1 MASDSKRERRGKNVT
16 ELSGAQVV
24 ARALQDQGINEL
36 FGLMGIPVVPVA
48 QEAQRAGIRYI
59 GTRHEAAAG
68 YAAQAAS
75 YMSGHI
81 GAALVVSGPGVT
93 NAITTLGNAQ
103 ENAWP
108 MLLLGGSSALDLT
121 TRGDFQ
127 ESPSLEHV
135 RPFVK
140 WSGRPTNVR
149 LIPRFIATAV
159 REALGGR
166 PGPVYIDLP
175 GDVVYDKADESEIE
189 WAPRVPPPPRPEV
202 TAESVAAAIE
212 ALKSAESPLIIVGK
226 GAAWSQAEAELREF
240 VDKTQ
245 VPFLPTPMGKGVIP
259 DDHPLSTAAARSYAL
274 RNADLVFLVGARLN
288 WILHFGLPPRFKEGV
303 RVIQL
308 DIAGEEIGR
317 NVPTEVPLVGDAKA
331 VMAQLN
337 DYLEAHPWELPEDN
351 EWKSSLRSEAE
362 QKRQTTAPMLASDEL
377 PMNYYRPLKEI
388 DQALPRDAIIVS
400 EGAKTMDIS
409 RQVLNNYFPRSRIDA
424 GSWGTMGVGGGFAL
438 AAQVKNPDKRVI
450 ALEGD
455 SAFGFDG
462 MEIEVAARYGLPIT
476 WIIFNNNGI
485 GGGPPAFIE
494 GRPPPV
500 GAYVP
505 DARHDMLIEAFGGK
519 GYRVNTPEELR
530 AALQEALTSDGPTL
544 IDVVINPKADRRA
557 QEFGWWPS
565 GETHAK
571 QETPTKK
578 S

>member
-1 MASDSKRERRGKNVT
+1 MT

-48 QEAQRAGIRYI
+48 QAAQRAGIRYI

-166 PGPVYIDLP
+166 PGPVYVDLP

-189 WAPRVPPPPRPEV
+189 WTPRVPPPPRPEV
-202 TAESVAAAIE
+202 TAESVSAAIE

-226 GAAWSQAEAELREF
+226 GAAWAQAEAELREF

-331 VMAQLN
+331 IMAQLN

-351 EWKSSLRSEAE
+351 EWKAALRSEAD
-362 QKRQTTAPMLASDEL
+362 QKRQTTASMLASDEL

-388 DQALPRDAIIVS
+388 DEALPRDAIVVS

-505 DARHDMLIEAFGGK
+505 DARHDKLIEAFGGK
-519 GYRVNTPEELR
+519 GYRANTPEELR

-571 QETPTKK
+571 QESPTKK
-578 S
+578 A

>member
-1 MASDSKRERRGKNVT
+1 MT

-48 QEAQRAGIRYI
+48 QAAQRAGIRYI

-166 PGPVYIDLP
+166 PGPVYVDLP

-189 WAPRVPPPPRPEV
+189 WTPRVPPPPRPEV
-202 TAESVAAAIE
+202 TAESVSAAIE

-226 GAAWSQAEAELREF
+226 GAAWAQAEAELREF

-245 VPFLPTPMGKGVIP
+245 LPFLPTPMGKGVIP

-274 RNADLVFLVGARLN
+274 RNADLVFLIGARLN

-331 VMAQLN
+331 IMAQLN

-351 EWKSSLRSEAE
+351 EWKAALRSEAD
-362 QKRQTTAPMLASDEL
+362 QKRQTTASMLASDEL

-388 DQALPRDAIIVS
+388 DEALPRDAIIVS

-505 DARHDMLIEAFGGK
+505 DARHDKLIEAFGGK

-571 QETPTKK
+571 QESPTKK
-578 S
+578 A

>member
-1 MASDSKRERRGKNVT
+1 MT

-140 WSGRPTNVR
+140 WSGRPTNTR

-166 PGPVYIDLP
+166 PGPVYVDLP
-175 GDVVYDKADESEIE
+175 GDVVYGKVDESEIE

-202 TAESVAAAIE
+202 TDESVAAAIE
-212 ALKSAESPLIIVGK
+212 ALKSAESPLMIVGK
-226 GAAWSQAEAELREF
+226 GAAWAGAEAELREF

-259 DDHPLSTAAARSYAL
+259 DDHPLSTAAARSHAL

-288 WILHFGLPPRFKEGV
+288 WILHFGLPPRFKKDV

-337 DYLEAHPWELPEDN
+337 DYLETHPWELPEDN
-351 EWKSSLRSEAE
+351 EWKASLRSEAE
-362 QKRQTTAPMLASDEL
+362 QKRQTTASMLASDEL

-388 DQALPRDAIIVS
+388 DEALPRDAIIVS

-462 MEIEVAARYGLPIT
+462 MEIEVAVRYGLPIT

-485 GGGPPAFIE
+485 GGGPPAFME

-505 DARHDMLIEAFGGK
+505 DARHDKLIEAFGGK
-519 GYRVNTPEELR
+519 GYRANTPEELR

-544 IDVVINPKADRRA
+544 IDVVINPKADRRV

-571 QETPTKK
+571 QEPPTKK

>member
-1 MASDSKRERRGKNVT
+1 MYV
-16 ELSGAQVV
+16 
-24 ARALQDQGINEL
+24 
-36 FGLMGIPVVPVA
+36 
-48 QEAQRAGIRYI
+48 
-59 GTRHEAAAG
+59 
-68 YAAQAAS
+68 
-75 YMSGHI
+75 
-81 GAALVVSGPGVT
+81 
-93 NAITTLGNAQ
+93 
-103 ENAWP
+103 
-108 MLLLGGSSALDLT
+108 
-121 TRGDFQ
+121 
-127 ESPSLEHV
+127 
-135 RPFVK
+135 
-140 WSGRPTNVR
+140 
-149 LIPRFIATAV
+149 
-159 REALGGR
+159 
-166 PGPVYIDLP
+166 DLP

-189 WAPRVPPPPRPEV
+189 WTPRVPPPPRPEV
-202 TAESVAAAIE
+202 TAESVSAAIE

-226 GAAWSQAEAELREF
+226 GAAWAQAEAELREF

-331 VMAQLN
+331 IMAQLN

-351 EWKSSLRSEAE
+351 EWKAALRSEAD
-362 QKRQTTAPMLASDEL
+362 QKRQTTASMLASDEL

-388 DQALPRDAIIVS
+388 DEALPRDVIIVS

-505 DARHDMLIEAFGGK
+505 DARHDKLIEAFGGK
-519 GYRVNTPEELR
+519 GYRANTPEELR

-571 QETPTKK
+571 QESPTKK
-578 S
+578 A